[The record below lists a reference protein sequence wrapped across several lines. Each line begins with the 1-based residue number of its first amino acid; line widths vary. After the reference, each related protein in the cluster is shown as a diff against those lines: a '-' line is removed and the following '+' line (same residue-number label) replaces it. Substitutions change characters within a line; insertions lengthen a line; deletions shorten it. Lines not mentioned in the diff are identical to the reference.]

1 MKSKKEGSSS
11 SGTHHRNAVPNANV
25 THTLGPPP
33 QPPSQKSPSYSPLSA
48 KGRYYVCSLPH
59 GASDSTADS
68 CPDHP
73 DGDALPSPVSCAP
86 PFWTTSSCLFTAPGS
101 IQELYSV
108 ITNAPIRQASE
119 EKDPVG
125 KVTRD

>member
-1 MKSKKEGSSS
+1 MFAPYPMGPL
-11 SGTHHRNAVPNANV
+11 TPPL
-25 THTLGPPP
+25 TLALIILMGM
-33 QPPSQKSPSYSPLSA
+33 PSRPRCRAP
-48 KGRYYVCSLPH
+48 
-59 GASDSTADS
+59 
-68 CPDHP
+68 
-73 DGDALPSPVSCAP
+73 P